1 MQWEVRGMLITD
13 KKIRKLVKE
22 RNLIAPFSEELLQ
35 SESYDVTI
43 GNKIVLFRKD
53 EVRCLDIAKQNDIDS
68 IYQEVDISENGY
80 VISPSEYILVQ
91 INEKINLPDDIS
103 AHIRPKTRYTRLGLV
118 VSAQHCNSSYAGTL
132 RIGLFNAT
140 GYPIRIRKGYSI
152 AQLVFEELNEV
163 ASDEKL
169 YRIKESAH
177 YQNENGEFR
186 GAKFDDNFLDKVMGE
201 ILNK

>member
-1 MQWEVRGMLITD
+1 MDKIIMLGVGNGGTLDLYNTCFQHDNDNFLVDTGGSIEIIKKLNQANID
-13 KKIRKLVKE
+13 YKKIKHIFISHSHTDHILGIFWLFKKLSGLAMHGE
-22 RNLIAPFSEELLQ
+22 
-35 SESYDVTI
+35 
-43 GNKIVLFRKD
+43 
-53 EVRCLDIAKQNDIDS
+53 
-68 IYQEVDISENGY
+68 
-80 VISPSEYILVQ
+80 